1 MRGDRAERWAMCHP
15 AGGGLPE
22 VGTRAP
28 RRVSSPVDTSLP
40 ARRARVR
47 GAMACVAAL
56 VFTTAFVV
64 AALTAP
70 PSAQAIPSPGS
81 TFLYVSAGTV
91 RSYEVAGGTAATLVQ
106 VPTDG
111 PGWPHRALSGA
122 GFSYTVRSATAP
134 SRTYYTEEVTH
145 PGVPTTHTVN
155 VEPQFASRVSP
166 DGGTLLYIIEEF
178 VPNEGIVNN
187 LYLWSAATESTVLK
201 LDNVDGADWSP
212 DGSRI
217 AYLSYPRATL
227 DPQNVML
234 YIYNRASGLS
244 TKVPTDRLAALH
256 EVNIYSPRWSPSGQ
270 WLAFQRYNFAN
281 ETVSVVRTDPAG
293 AAETVMYTAP
303 IGAVGQGME
312 WVRLPGGGE
321 RLYVETLVAGGAP
334 YVLRDVGGV
343 GPGAAGADVLH
354 GVFSFLSR
362 AEFADVGPSSTF
374 SAEIRTL
381 ASLRIVGGFD
391 DGSFR
396 SGEPVKRMQY
406 AKMITI
412 ALGLHDAAWTNY
424 GTPTFPDV
432 PKPATQSD
440 DARYPFDYIE
450 EAAAASLIKGD
461 TSGRFNPGAS
471 ITRVQLALM
480 ITRAGAGTLAP
491 ATPADY
497 QAFTDT
503 AGLTQEARDAV
514 AVAYH
519 NGIIHGKTATTF
531 VPYATATRGQVAVMT
546 WRLMKA
552 LGLLG

>member
-1 MRGDRAERWAMCHP
+1 MTRIGAQHVGRDRRSF
-15 AGGGLPE
+15 GLP
-22 VGTRAP
+22 
-28 RRVSSPVDTSLP
+28 S
-40 ARRARVR
+40 R
-47 GAMACVAAL
+47 GVASA
-56 VFTTAFVV
+56 VFVLAAVV
-64 AALTAP
+64 AAVVVALVAP
-70 PSAQAIPSPGS
+70 GRVQAAIPSPES
-81 TFLYVSAGTV
+81 TFVYVSAGTV
-91 RSYEVAGGTAATLVQ
+91 RSYDVASGTAATLIQ
-106 VPTDG
+106 VPTGG
-111 PGWPHRALSGA
+111 PGQPHRALGGA
-122 GFSYTVRSATAP
+122 GFSYLVRSSTAP
-134 SRTYYTEEVTH
+134 ARTYLTEEVTH
-145 PGVPTTHTVN
+145 PAVPTTHTLN

-166 DGGTLLYIIEEF
+166 DGATLLYIIEEL

-187 LYLWSAATESTVLK
+187 LHLWSAASGSTILK
-201 LDNVDGADWSP
+201 IDNVDGADWSP
-212 DGSRI
+212 DGTRI
-217 AYLSYPRATL
+217 AYLSYPRAAL

-234 YIYNRASGLS
+234 YIYDRATGLS
-244 TKVPTDRLAALH
+244 TKVPTAKLAALH

-270 WLAFQRYNFAN
+270 WLAFQRYDFAG

-293 AAETVMYTAP
+293 AAEAVMYTAP

-354 GVFSFLSR
+354 GAFSFLSMR
-362 AEFADVGPSSTF
+362 EFSDVGPSSTF
-374 SAEIRTL
+374 SEEIFVLT
-381 ASLRIVGGFD
+381 ALRIVGGFD
-391 DGSFR
+391 DGTFR
-396 SGEPVKRMQY
+396 SGDPVKRMQY

-440 DARYPFDYIE
+440 ETRYPFDYVE
-450 EAAAASLIKGD
+450 EAAAANLIKGD
-461 TSGRFNPGAS
+461 TGGRFNPGAS

-514 AVAYH
+514 AIAYH
-519 NGIIHGKTATTF
+519 NGIINGKTATTF